1 MLPYGK
7 EIMAQVVKQ
16 VISSQNFL
24 SGLLAL
30 PQYAELRAK
39 QVERLLVIF
48 RGSKLSLDQAGP
60 VLKVLDERIW
70 DCESLG
76 RLKSALADQTVEEIN
91 DPEKR
96 AKAQDYSALPF
107 YVPED
112 LWLCLEKADCAEERE
127 KALQLVCDLAAQLGL
142 RNPTEETCAV
152 LYVLAFTMHPMAV
165 VYDCEKV
172 SLLQKWKPVMKRH
185 LKKYSSSAEGLQ
197 VLPLK
202 VAECP
207 SILMRAAFPNGWKS
221 AQPRVKTLEEV
232 QRLARTRPLRM
243 THTFANVSKTS
254 QMPQQAMNVD
264 LLGVAAAVARHT
276 SLAMTQAAVMPQ
288 EELPGLKILKPVAAV
303 AQSKERPSGPAAI
316 LDKVQE
322 PSASSSMMVPHE
334 AEPQQMI
341 EALCADLEKEKQDK
355 GTESKGKEKVKK
367 TPKKAKAKAKGK
379 MKRPAA
385 AVVPLRRPAA
395 AAASDRRGVDLDPD
409 PRRAALLSRIPEDI
423 RMQFAHGCSKCRHRE
438 FCTTSC
444 CAYRGY
450 T

>member
-1 MLPYGK
+1 
-7 EIMAQVVKQ
+7 MAQVVKQ

-24 SGLLAL
+24 SGLLPL
-30 PQYAELRAK
+30 PQFAELRAK

-48 RGSKLSLDQAGP
+48 RSSKLSLDQAGP
-60 VLKVLDERIW
+60 VLKVLDEKIW
-70 DCESLG
+70 DSESLG
-76 RLKSALADQTVEEIN
+76 RLKSALADQTVEEIH
-91 DPEKR
+91 DLEKR
-96 AKAQDYSALPF
+96 AKGQDYAALPF

-197 VLPLK
+197 VLPPK

-221 AQPRVKTLEEV
+221 ARPRVKSLEEV
-232 QRLARTRPLRM
+232 QRLARTWPLRM
-243 THTFANVSKTS
+243 THTFANVSKSS
-254 QMPQQAMNVD
+254 QMPSASMNVD

-276 SLAMTQAAVMPQ
+276 SLAMAQAAVMPQ
-288 EELPGLKILKPVAAV
+288 EELPGLKILKPVAAG
-303 AQSKERPSGPAAI
+303 AQSKERPSAAPAAI

-322 PSASSSMMVPHE
+322 PSASSSMLVPNE

-341 EALCADLEKEKQDK
+341 EALVADLETEKQDR

-367 TPKKAKAKAKGK
+367 IPKKAKAKAKGK
-379 MKRPAA
+379 MKRPSAA
-385 AVVPLRRPAA
+385 QVPLRRPAA
-395 AAASDRRGVDLDPD
+395 AASVDRRSGDLDPD
-409 PRRAALLSRIPEDI
+409 PRRAALLSRIPLEI
-423 RMQFAHGCSKCRHRE
+423 RTQYAQGCSKCRYRE

-444 CAYRGY
+444 WAYRGY